1 MATTSSGD
9 VVEKEV
15 RIAARPE
22 TIFSFFTDPALMVKW
37 KGIEATLDPKP
48 GGVYRVSINGRDV
61 ASGAYVEVV
70 PHTRVVFTWGWEG
83 EGSAVPPGTSTV
95 EITLVPDG
103 AETIVRLRPPETC
116 PRTSANSTA
125 RAGTTSCPASSS
137 PPRGETL
144 AQTHGRL
151 SPPFLRLAS
160 NGHGCKTQQ

>member
-103 AETIVRLRPPETC
+103 AETIVRLRHLNLPQDEREQHSQGWDHFM
-116 PRTSANSTA
+116 PRLVIAA
-125 RAGTTSCPASSS
+125 
-137 PPRGETL
+137 E
-144 AQTHGRL
+144 GRD
-151 SPPFLRLAS
+151 PGPDPWAA
-160 NGHGCKTQQ
+160 